1 MCMQVRVRSAG
12 EGGSGHSD
20 WSKPSMIALPEP
32 QHRDGP
38 SSSRMTSSSRSASS
52 ASVDKEASPAEKAG
66 PSTSEAD
73 DAKRKPSKIA
83 GRVPQTHSYASPT
96 PFLATLD
103 KTFSNSHRSK
113 AEYVC
118 IMLQS

>member
-1 MCMQVRVRSAG
+1 MDCCYIEGMYRFRVECMQVRVRSAG

-20 WSKPSMIALPEP
+20 WSKPCVVALPES
-32 QHRDGP
+32 QHREGA

-52 ASVDKEASPAEKAG
+52 VSVDKEASPAEKAG

-73 DAKRKPSKIA
+73 DAKRKPSKLA

-96 PFLATLD
+96 PFLNPISCN
-103 KTFSNSHRSK
+103 FG
-113 AEYVC
+113 
-118 IMLQS
+118 